1 MIKSNQLI
9 THWPDVLLF
18 ALVAKAFIGQ
28 SSWAYTWIVSGA
40 APLSFIL
47 VSGEVQHPK
56 TRIFSWAS
64 IWILL
69 VLINLAEA
77 AASTSWLFFGI
88 FTCLCWPMIFLASLF
103 HWQFF
108 AEWTRIVLRKVLY
121 FVHFASDTIALF
133 DLPAL
138 EIDVDVAGLMVI
150 RGVKVSLS
158 NLTLTA
164 YGIEVGIKLSDDLEM
179 ALQTDKVTVAFFRR
193 IDIAPVY
200 GNIKGGAFEQTFAE
214 LEGDTR
220 SADGQVLM
228 DEDTPLLK
236 AAAKAVRDT
245 KQDSIS
251 PPPLPARSNTATPT
265 TEPSSIPPPLP
276 ARSKTGIVTPSTPPL
291 QDQGSSSSNTDA
303 TATSEEND
311 QHLQRTPTALSDTS
325 TVQSMPEHVADWSEE
340 DQSHWSNPEKVS
352 MADRMTDGRAP
363 EDAGV
368 KESVEQATSVM
379 VDEEND
385 GEMIRLQKIIRE
397 IEESSEIRKADASV
411 RRLVERKKD
420 SGDPENK
427 VNLENDRH
435 VRAAICSQLHRK
447 ASIQHAPKHSVRVT
461 TLQQLAPPWMLRL
474 FHRLPLL
481 LRLLLNPLAYFHPIQ
496 IEAITVGASGRWMQ
510 SILGSELFKGY
521 ADRNQDIGKLRERIF
536 EWLSDANFVVGLN
549 DFTGQGLVPVNT
561 EHDITCRMAVDEV
574 TLYRTVPRQANLKKA
589 IQLGGADST
598 VLVPSMLLPHHDHLL
613 PSKDDR
619 NKAEEDHRQKIR
631 RHDSAPKVA
640 QEERLLKKSIRDE
653 VNCQISVHVRLPVCF
668 DQDLLNF
675 ISALVKA
682 SKIIEFERAYE
693 EITDTQVRSLKDFTK
708 LVNTGLRES
717 VKKVTVNAAAND
729 RWIAKMVGKITKK
742 LESAHGDVGYAGTI
756 PVSLKPYREAAV
768 PGETKLLP

>member
-1 MIKSNQLI
+1 MVNLI
-9 THWPDVLLF
+9 LSRWPDALF
-18 ALVAKAFIGQ
+18 VALAAKAFIGH
-28 SSWAYTWIVSGA
+28 SSWAYTWILSGA
-40 APLSFIL
+40 APLSYIL
-47 VSGEVQHPK
+47 ISGEVQYPK
-56 TRIFSWAS
+56 ARILAWAPV
-64 IWILL
+64 WLL
-69 VLINLAEA
+69 LTLLNLAEA

-88 FTCLCWPMIFLASLF
+88 FTTLCWPLVFLASLF
-103 HWQFF
+103 QWHFV
-108 AEWTRIVLRKVLY
+108 AEWTRTILRKVLY

-150 RGVKVSLS
+150 RGVKLSLS
-158 NLTLTA
+158 TLTLTV
-164 YGIEVGIKLSDDLEM
+164 YGIEVGIKLSDDLEL
-179 ALQTDKVTVAFFRR
+179 ALQTDKVTVALFRR
-193 IDIAPVY
+193 IDIDPVY
-200 GNIKGGAFEQTFAE
+200 GNVKGGAFEQTFAE

-220 SADGQVLM
+220 SPDGQVLM
-228 DEDTPLLK
+228 DENTPLLK
-236 AAAKAVRDT
+236 AANKAVRDT
-245 KQDSIS
+245 KEDSVT
-251 PPPLPARSNTATPT
+251 PPPLPARSNTVQSPDI
-265 TEPSSIPPPLP
+265 SSNPPPLP
-276 ARSKTGIVTPSTPPL
+276 ARSSTGIATSSTPLKDNHP
-291 QDQGSSSSNTDA
+291 SSSSTDS
-303 TATSEEND
+303 TFINNE
-311 QHLQRTPTALSDTS
+311 LQRTPTTLSDTS
-325 TVQSMPEHVADWSEE
+325 TVQSVPEHVADWSEDDE
-340 DQSHWSNPEKVS
+340 SHWSNPGKTS
-352 MADRMTDGRAP
+352 MADKMTDGQAP

-368 KESVEQATSVM
+368 KESVEQATSVL
-379 VDEEND
+379 VHEEND
-385 GEMIRLQKIIRE
+385 SEMARLEKIIKG

-411 RRLVERKKD
+411 RRLVERKKEN
-420 SGDPENK
+420 DPENK

-461 TLQQLAPPWMLRL
+461 TLQQLAPPWVLRL

-481 LRLLLNPLAYFHPIQ
+481 LRLLLNPLAYFHPIR
-496 IEAITVGASGRWMQ
+496 IEAITMGASGRWMQ
-510 SILGSELFKGY
+510 SILGTEMFKGY
-521 ADRNQDIGKLRERIF
+521 ADRNNDIGKLRDRIF

-549 DFTGQGLVPVNT
+549 DFTGQGLVPVDT
-561 EHDITCRMAVDEV
+561 ENDITCRMAVDEI

-619 NKAEEDHRQKIR
+619 SKAEESHRQKIR

-640 QEERLLKKSIRDE
+640 QEERKLKKSIRDE
-653 VNCQISVHVRLPVCF
+653 VNCQISVHVRLPACF

-682 SKIIEFERAYE
+682 SKIIEFEKAYE
-693 EITDTQVRSLKDFTK
+693 EVTESQVRSLNDFKK
-708 LVNTGLRES
+708 LINTGLRES

-742 LESAHGDVGYAGTI
+742 LESAHGDVGYAGAI
-756 PVSLKPYREAAV
+756 PVLLKPYREAAV